1 MRIERGA
8 RPAKDAADALVD
20 VVLGKRD
27 ADFEKN
33 GMLHLDGGVLP
44 W

>member
-27 ADFEKN
+27 ADF
-33 GMLHLDGGVLP
+33 
-44 W
+44 